1 MTYVSFFPRMMLLFS
16 SSSNSECCCGRPL
29 PTQNIFSNSLAFW
42 FCYSF
47 DWNYDTKNYQMI
59 IMLSFIYP
67 GKIFSGVVCSFSK
80 KNSLLLL
87 RSFGAHPPRTR
98 KTLLLLSNC
107 YKSSMEEH
115 PSHSQD
121 VNISL
126 RRVLVSDRSVIF
138 LRFYQ
143 VFFVVISQHNVSVK
157 IWERKSANDMH
168 WRTLFISWVWPPHC
182 ICDPMNP

>member
-1 MTYVSFFPRMMLLFS
+1 
-16 SSSNSECCCGRPL
+16 
-29 PTQNIFSNSLAFW
+29 
-42 FCYSF
+42 
-47 DWNYDTKNYQMI
+47 MI

-67 GKIFSGVVCSFSK
+67 GKIFSGVVSSFSK
-80 KNSLLLL
+80 KTALQPSP
-87 RSFGAHPPRTR
+87 SSVFFGAHPPRTR

-107 YKSSMEEH
+107 YKNSMEEH

-143 VFFVVISQHNVSVK
+143 VFFVVISQYNVSVK
-157 IWERKSANDMH
+157 KYGKGNQQMICIEGH
-168 WRTLFISWVWPPHC
+168 FIS
-182 ICDPMNP
+182 